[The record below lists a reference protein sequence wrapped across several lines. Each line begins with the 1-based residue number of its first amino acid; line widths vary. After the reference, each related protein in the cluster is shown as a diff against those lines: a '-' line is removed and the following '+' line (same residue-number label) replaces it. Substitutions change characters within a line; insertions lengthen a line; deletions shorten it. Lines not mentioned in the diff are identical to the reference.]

1 MAEVAVKSPA
11 TPSGS
16 GQNDGH
22 NKEANLDHSG
32 FDTDETVDSK
42 GHAAYISIWVIY
54 FIDSMQQSNSGA
66 LKPYVTSAFQ
76 SHSLTPTV
84 DIFSSII
91 GGVFKLTLAKV
102 LGVFG
107 RPQGYLLF
115 IIFLTMG
122 LVMMAGCN
130 GIKTYAAAQVFYW
143 VGSNGV
149 DFSLHIFIADT
160 SALKNR
166 GLMIAYASS
175 PYIITTWITGY
186 MTTAF
191 LKGPGFR
198 WGYGVFCI
206 VTPAV
211 TLPLFGLFM
220 YYYYKAKHM
229 GLVPKR
235 ESNRKWRESTY
246 HYAREFDA
254 VGLLLI
260 TAGIALF
267 LLPFNIYSYQKEQWK
282 APIIICFF
290 IFGGLLIIAFAL
302 WEKFFAPAKFLPYHI
317 LTDRTV
323 VGSSALAG
331 AVFVSFYCWD
341 AYFSGFIQVVNGLTV
356 VEQTWMSSIYNT
368 GSCLWSIPV
377 GLFIRRYG
385 RFKWLALF
393 FGVGFTILGVGL
405 MLKFR
410 TVNTDVGYLVMCQI
424 FIAFAG
430 GTLVI

>member
-16 GQNDGH
+16 GQDDGH

-76 SHSLTPTV
+76 PHSLTPTV

-143 VGSNGV
+143 VGYNGV

-302 WEKFFAPAKFLPYHI
+302 
-317 LTDRTV
+317 
-323 VGSSALAG
+323 
-331 AVFVSFYCWD
+331 
-341 AYFSGFIQVVNGLTV
+341 
-356 VEQTWMSSIYNT
+356 
-368 GSCLWSIPV
+368 
-377 GLFIRRYG
+377 
-385 RFKWLALF
+385 
-393 FGVGFTILGVGL
+393 
-405 MLKFR
+405 
-410 TVNTDVGYLVMCQI
+410 
-424 FIAFAG
+424 
-430 GTLVI
+430 